1 MWYLRCIHFK
11 NRRARH
17 TLFQCS
23 LRCSY
28 FCFVASPPRMCRS
41 CLFCAITPCTSSDN
55 DGATC
60 GSFVDISLCTVDFDI
75 PKCFAVLRTVARC
88 ATMYSP
94 SRIARRFN
102 SSLLRVSSRT
112 LFFKSLTPCALTFYL
127 TLCSFPLVYAI
138 SPLAFFCGL

>member
-1 MWYLRCIHFK
+1 MRITDRNNTKHHLSLQQV
-11 NRRARH
+11 RRGYGGTLPRGSPI
-17 TLFQCS
+17 LFQCSLPFS

-28 FCFVASPPRMCRS
+28 FCFVASPPRICRS
-41 CLFCAITPCTSSDN
+41 CLFCVITPCTSSDN
-55 DGATC
+55 DGANC
-60 GSFVDISLCTVDFDI
+60 GSFVDISLCTVDFEI

-112 LFFKSLTPCALTFYL
+112 LFFKSLTPCALTF
-127 TLCSFPLVYAI
+127 
-138 SPLAFFCGL
+138 